1 MCIICLDIEKN
12 KITSKDAQWAL
23 IEMANELDEEHYYEV
38 LEKIEHL
45 EANGQIDKI
54 EEREQEVPVSERGK
68 NPVEIILLKE
78 WYVRQTHIQDRMKEL
93 IKDITF
99 HPARNAR

>member
-23 IEMANELDEEHYYEV
+23 IEMANEIDEEHYYEV

-45 EANGQIDKI
+45 EAKDDF
-54 EEREQEVPVSERGK
+54 RT
-68 NPVEIILLKE
+68 LLKANQ
-78 WYVRQTHIQDRMKEL
+78 VNKIDTDCDRGLYE
-93 IKDITF
+93 
-99 HPARNAR
+99 

>member
-1 MCIICLDIEKN
+1 MCVICLEIEKN

-45 EANGQIDKI
+45 EAKDDFK
-54 EEREQEVPVSERGK
+54 K
-68 NPVEIILLKE
+68 LLKDGQNTELDDNADRGSHE
-78 WYVRQTHIQDRMKEL
+78 WK
-93 IKDITF
+93 KF
-99 HPARNAR
+99 

>member
-23 IEMANELDEEHYYEV
+23 IEMANEIDEEHYYEV

-45 EANGQIDKI
+45 EAKDDFKRLLNAN
-54 EEREQEVPVSERGK
+54 K
-68 NPVEIILLKE
+68 NTECHQNHD
-78 WYVRQTHIQDRMKEL
+78 WGTHE
-93 IKDITF
+93 
-99 HPARNAR
+99 

>member
-1 MCIICLDIEKN
+1 MCIICLEIEKN

-45 EANGQIDKI
+45 EAKDDFK
-54 EEREQEVPVSERGK
+54 K
-68 NPVEIILLKE
+68 LLKDGQNTE
-78 WYVRQTHIQDRMKEL
+78 LDDNADRGSHE
-93 IKDITF
+93 
-99 HPARNAR
+99 

>member
-23 IEMANELDEEHYYEV
+23 IEMANKLDEEHYYEV

-45 EANGQIDKI
+45 EAKDDF
-54 EEREQEVPVSERGK
+54 RM
-68 NPVEIILLKE
+68 LLKANQ
-78 WYVRQTHIQDRMKEL
+78 VNKIDTDCDRGA
-93 IKDITF
+93 
-99 HPARNAR
+99 P

>member
-45 EANGQIDKI
+45 EAKDDF
-54 EEREQEVPVSERGK
+54 RT
-68 NPVEIILLKE
+68 LLKAN
-78 WYVRQTHIQDRMKEL
+78 QDSEIDTDCDRG
-93 IKDITF
+93 
-99 HPARNAR
+99 AS

>member
-45 EANGQIDKI
+45 EAKDDFKRLLDASKVDNFD
-54 EEREQEVPVSERGK
+54 SDHDRGLH
-68 NPVEIILLKE
+68 E
-78 WYVRQTHIQDRMKEL
+78 
-93 IKDITF
+93 
-99 HPARNAR
+99 

>member
-1 MCIICLDIEKN
+1 MCIICIDIEKN

-45 EANGQIDKI
+45 EAKDDFKKLLNAAKVDNFHA
-54 EEREQEVPVSERGK
+54 ECDRG
-68 NPVEIILLKE
+68 
-78 WYVRQTHIQDRMKEL
+78 THE
-93 IKDITF
+93 
-99 HPARNAR
+99 

>member
-23 IEMANELDEEHYYEV
+23 IEMANELDEKHYYEV

-45 EANGQIDKI
+45 EAKDDFK
-54 EEREQEVPVSERGK
+54 RLLSENKNTECHQNHDRGAH
-68 NPVEIILLKE
+68 E
-78 WYVRQTHIQDRMKEL
+78 
-93 IKDITF
+93 
-99 HPARNAR
+99 

>member
-45 EANGQIDKI
+45 EAKDDF
-54 EEREQEVPVSERGK
+54 RT
-68 NPVEIILLKE
+68 LLKAN
-78 WYVRQTHIQDRMKEL
+78 QDSEIDTDCDRGPHE
-93 IKDITF
+93 
-99 HPARNAR
+99 

>member
-23 IEMANELDEEHYYEV
+23 IEMANDIDEEHYYEV

-45 EANGQIDKI
+45 EAKDDFKRLLNDAK
-54 EEREQEVPVSERGK
+54 
-68 NPVEIILLKE
+68 VEDF
-78 WYVRQTHIQDRMKEL
+78 HADCDRRAHE
-93 IKDITF
+93 
-99 HPARNAR
+99 

>member
-45 EANGQIDKI
+45 EAKDDFK
-54 EEREQEVPVSERGK
+54 K
-68 NPVEIILLKE
+68 LLKDGQNTE
-78 WYVRQTHIQDRMKEL
+78 LDDNADRGSHE
-93 IKDITF
+93 
-99 HPARNAR
+99 

>member
-45 EANGQIDKI
+45 EAKDDFKKLLNVAKVDN
-54 EEREQEVPVSERGK
+54 SHSDCDRG
-68 NPVEIILLKE
+68 
-78 WYVRQTHIQDRMKEL
+78 THE
-93 IKDITF
+93 
-99 HPARNAR
+99 

>member
-45 EANGQIDKI
+45 EAKDDFK
-54 EEREQEVPVSERGK
+54 R
-68 NPVEIILLKE
+68 LLKASE
-78 WYVRQTHIQDRMKEL
+78 DEISNSDHDRGPHE
-93 IKDITF
+93 
-99 HPARNAR
+99 

>member
-1 MCIICLDIEKN
+1 MCVICLEIEKN

-45 EANGQIDKI
+45 EAKDDFK
-54 EEREQEVPVSERGK
+54 K
-68 NPVEIILLKE
+68 LLKDGQNTE
-78 WYVRQTHIQDRMKEL
+78 LDDNADRGSHE
-93 IKDITF
+93 
-99 HPARNAR
+99 